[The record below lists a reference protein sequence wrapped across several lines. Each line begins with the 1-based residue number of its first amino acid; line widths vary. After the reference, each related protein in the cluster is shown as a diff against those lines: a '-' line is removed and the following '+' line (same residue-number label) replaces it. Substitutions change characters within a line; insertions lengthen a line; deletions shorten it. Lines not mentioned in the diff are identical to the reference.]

1 MSLKEKLFSNLEWK
15 IVAILLALVLW
26 FHVATERFYE
36 KRFPARVEMVG
47 LARNLE
53 VETVNPRSTDVS
65 VLGTGKQLL
74 QLMFSG
80 GLRAHIDLTLVSRP
94 GVYEYDLS
102 VSDFYNIDVSSFRSI
117 AILGGNHFKV
127 AIRSRS

>member
-1 MSLKEKLFSNLEWK
+1 M
-15 IVAILLALVLW
+15 
-26 FHVATERFYE
+26 ATERIYE
-36 KRFPARVEMVG
+36 KRFATRVEVVG
-47 LARNLE
+47 LGQNLE
-53 VETVNPRSTDVS
+53 VEAVDPRSADVS
-65 VLGTGKQLL
+65 VLGTGKQIL

-102 VSDFYNIDVSSFRSI
+102 ISNLYNIDVSAFESI
-117 AILGGNHFKV
+117 AILGGSHVKV